1 MLKTLTGEQIED
13 TAEHLATRVQHRSPN
28 VKLKAL
34 RCVKWL
40 CQRGNE
46 PRFRRAMTKRS
57 GPVRTCVSHTGRPDP
72 QRGDAPHKAV
82 RDMAKETLE
91 AMFATPAADPAEEE
105 EGGIWK
111 GSEAT
116 PRHAP
121 ARPASHDASFDGNE
135 QLGSWGGV
143 AEPTNGF
150 GGDEATAII
159 GDGPARLNKISG
171 TWGAPE
177 PPRAPPPAPTPSR
190 RRPPP
195 PPPPTT
201 TRRPHPRRLPR

>member
-82 RDMAKETLE
+82 RDMAQEVMASVFDTSTPSETLHS
-91 AMFATPAADPAEEE
+91 AGRVQGF
-105 EGGIWK
+105 
-111 GSEAT
+111 GSEGPGGFAGG
-116 PRHAP
+116 PMPPYGAGMMAP
-121 ARPASHDASFDGNE
+121 
-135 QLGSWGGV
+135 GGY
-143 AEPTNGF
+143 P
-150 GGDEATAII
+150 GG
-159 GDGPARLNKISG
+159 
-171 TWGAPE
+171 
-177 PPRAPPPAPTPSR
+177 
-190 RRPPP
+190 
-195 PPPPTT
+195 
-201 TRRPHPRRLPR
+201 